1 MCPWE
6 RRALRAWGE
15 WWGGGRI
22 LHLTKWNAIQV
33 AYFREA
39 SSPEL
44 LWLSTSPLPLAF
56 QAPLPAIL
64 LAVRCITVFSGPYKS
79 QPCPNS
85 WAGALYTAQPH
96 SPQHFVTSLFSR
108 LSSSVRSEVK
118 QQKTCQL
125 NGWERHLAVY
135 EKYSITIWR
144 KMLGCICQH
153 PGSIDLLQAQRV
165 PSASKLI
172 SVWFQQCLSSLAL
185 WQTPLE
191 KPGSIDAWS
200 TGTFRFIQLEY
211 PVWDVM
217 GFGELHRL
225 IGFYTHAQKDL
236 ISSAEFMAGEKR

>member
-44 LWLSTSPLPLAF
+44 LWLSTSPFPLAF
-56 QAPLPAIL
+56 QAPLPAVL

-153 PGSIDLLQAQRV
+153 PGSIDLLQPQRG
-165 PSASKLI
+165 SLRQASWLVCGSNNVYPLWLCGKRL
-172 SVWFQQCLSSLAL
+172 WKNLDPLMPGRLAH
-185 WQTPLE
+185 
-191 KPGSIDAWS
+191 SDS
-200 TGTFRFIQLEY
+200 FN
-211 PVWDVM
+211 
-217 GFGELHRL
+217 
-225 IGFYTHAQKDL
+225 
-236 ISSAEFMAGEKR
+236 

>member
-1 MCPWE
+1 M
-6 RRALRAWGE
+6 
-15 WWGGGRI
+15 
-22 LHLTKWNAIQV
+22 

-56 QAPLPAIL
+56 QAPLPAAP
-64 LAVRCITVFSGPYKS
+64 LAVGCITVFSGPYKS

-153 PGSIDLLQAQRV
+153 PGSIDLLQAQRG
-165 PSASKLI
+165 SLRQASWLVCG
-172 SVWFQQCLSSLAL
+172 SNQCLSSLAL

-200 TGTFRFIQLEY
+200 TGTFRFTQLEH
-211 PVWDVM
+211 PVWDIM